1 MDVVVSGKSARE
13 QRADRAKVL
22 AEVRETQARAA
33 RRKKTAVIAG
43 GAVAV
48 ALVGSLVT
56 VAVIQ
61 DPPTTRAEDIR
72 VEGVQEFADLG
83 NAHVATPVTYDQSP
97 PVGGNH
103 AAAWLNCG
111 EYSQPVP
118 NENAVHALE
127 HGAVW
132 VTYDPAVI
140 SGGQVQVLR
149 DELPDTYTVL
159 SPLEGTASPVM
170 MSAWGIQVGVEKV
183 DDPRVELFGSKY
195 VRSPKAPEPGAPCT
209 GGIDAPGRTS

>member
-1 MDVVVSGKSARE
+1 MVSGKSAKE
-13 QRADRAKVL
+13 QRAARAAVL
-22 AEVRETQARAA
+22 AEVRKTQAREA
-33 RRKKTAVIAG
+33 RRKKAVVIAG

-56 VAVIQ
+56 VALIQ
-61 DPPTTRAEDIR
+61 DPPTPRAEDIR
-72 VEGVQEFADLG
+72 VEGVQEFANLG

-97 PVGGNH
+97 PVGGDH

-140 SGGQVQVLR
+140 NNDQVQVLR
-149 DELPDTYTVL
+149 DELPDNYTLL
-159 SPLEGTASPVM
+159 SPLTGTASPVM
-170 MSAWGIQVGVEKV
+170 MSAWGTQVGIENV
-183 DDPRVELFGSKY
+183 DDPRLKLFASKY
-195 VRSPKAPEPGAPCT
+195 LRSPKAPEPGAPCT

>member
-1 MDVVVSGKSARE
+1 MVSGKSARE
-13 QRADRAKVL
+13 QRADRAAVL
-22 AEVRETQARAA
+22 AEVRRTQAREA
-33 RRKKTAVIAG
+33 RRKKTVVIAG
-43 GAVAV
+43 GALAV

-56 VAVIQ
+56 VALIQ
-61 DPPTTRAEDIR
+61 DPPTPRAEDIR

-140 SGGQVQVLR
+140 KGEQVQVLR

-170 MSAWGIQVGVEKV
+170 MSAWGVQVGVDKV
-183 DDPRVELFGSKY
+183 DDPRVELFASKY